1 MMMICKVITACRGN
15 CLQLVV
21 GKTTAE
27 MPPRS
32 HERVMEHIIR
42 IIHLINLEYGL
53 QAPFI
58 EACVVRDQGQALD
71 LRGYLFPYGREDRRI
86 VSVLRPQTVDL
97 PAKPL
102 VVLRLRMDKAVER
115 IHYLPATDD
124 DHPHAAHAAG
134 ALVRRLEILCW
145 GDSYVG
151 WPL

>member
-1 MMMICKVITACRGN
+1 MMVILEVVTTGSCYG
-15 CLQLVV
+15 LELVI
-21 GKTTAE
+21 GKDPVIVTSGC
-27 MPPRS
+27 PK
-32 HERVMEHIIR
+32 RVVKLIVR

-134 ALVRRLEILCW
+134 ALVRRLEIYCCEISHFLT
-145 GDSYVG
+145 
-151 WPL
+151 